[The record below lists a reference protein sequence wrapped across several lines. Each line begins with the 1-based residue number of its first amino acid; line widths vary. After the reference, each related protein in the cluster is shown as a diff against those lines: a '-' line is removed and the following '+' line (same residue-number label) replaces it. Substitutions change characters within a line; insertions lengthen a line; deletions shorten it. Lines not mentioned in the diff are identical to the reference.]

1 MGLALDGS
9 NAWEEVFSLFKKQ
22 TPKLANANY
31 TDYNPAL
38 IKQDPNNPS
47 RVLLVITSKNPAVVK
62 GSIVVSY
69 ERADLVKLFNKFA
82 DDSKIPI
89 ISLSLNPGTSYKL
102 SEFIDVLNAT
112 LGTAL
117 TVKGSSGYYDIVDAT
132 FTAPAKGG
140 TINVSVATDA
150 IPSDGAFA
158 AMPLRVSNASTGQV
172 KIANRGVTVDKL
184 ATVRSINPFVRADGN
199 LNAGTEP
206 ISVANPTASVLLRLY
221 NMDFS
226 ELFGTVALFNS
237 RFRKVPGNSRN
248 GVAQLMPETIKL
260 INEKFALEGVPLIDE
275 NRPTTSVDIVPS
287 DTYVPWAIETMTLT
301 TYYDQ
306 YRKTYMGL
314 TAAPFLGM
322 NGYGTPN
329 AGDRGGVAPAHI
341 NKAFKYYVRLAPLGG
356 NVDHYNKMPYD
367 NNKAHDLLPINQ
379 RPLYLFFNDLM

>member
-1 MGLALDGS
+1 MGLALDGN

-22 TPKLANANY
+22 IPKLANANY

-69 ERADLVKLFNKFA
+69 ERADLAKLFNKFA
-82 DDSKIPI
+82 NASKIPI

-117 TVKGSSGYYDIVDAT
+117 KLKGSSGYYDIVDAT

-140 TINVSVATDA
+140 TVNVSVATDA
-150 IPSDGAFA
+150 IPSDGAFN
-158 AMPLRVSNASTGQV
+158 AMPLRVSNARAGQV
-172 KIANRGVTVDKL
+172 KIANRGVTVGKL
-184 ATVRSINPFVRADGN
+184 ATVRSINPFVRDDGN

-206 ISVANPTASVLLRLY
+206 ISVANPTASILLRLY

-237 RFRKVPGNSRN
+237 RFRTVPNN
-248 GVAQLMPETIKL
+248 NYYPAQLTPEAVKL
-260 INEKFALEGVPLIDE
+260 INEKFALEGIPLIPE
-275 NRPTTSVDIVPS
+275 NRPANYIDIVPGANS
-287 DTYVPWAIETMTLT
+287 VTWPIRSMELT
-301 TYYDQ
+301 ATQDQ
-306 YRKTYMGL
+306 YRKSYMGL
-314 TAAPFLGM
+314 TTAPFRGM
-322 NGYGTPN
+322 NANSEPI

-341 NKAFKYYVRLAPLGG
+341 NKAFKYYVRLSPLGAAV
-356 NVDHYNKMPYD
+356 NSPAKMPSD
-367 NNKAHDLLPINQ
+367 FNKEHDLLPINQ